1 MFASTSSRV
10 NHTGDLR
17 KKRTVDRSTRQQT
30 AKDQLRLH
38 HQPTAT
44 AEVATPPPM
53 ALAALA
59 VLLCV
64 GSDAMGRTGEL
75 FTVQAETGKVTRLEP
90 GGLAYL
96 LPEGFR
102 PRHHLPTRDRFMEAY
117 RLNVRTGRGTG
128 ESPAVQL
135 RPWGH
140 TRSASYSAMLLYSS
154 TGRTSRTRRFPGTAA
169 TPGRCRKATR
179 ELSIDGPERTA
190 TMPRGIVR
198 RPSAPDAPSAT
209 AGAPGRDYSSLLWT
223 VAAHWHNPMAP
234 VTR

>member
-1 MFASTSSRV
+1 
-10 NHTGDLR
+10 
-17 KKRTVDRSTRQQT
+17 
-30 AKDQLRLH
+30 
-38 HQPTAT
+38 
-44 AEVATPPPM
+44 M

-75 FTVQAETGKVTRLEP
+75 FTGAGRNREGHATR
-90 GGLAYL
+90 ARRAC
-96 LPEGFR
+96 LPSSRGSR

-169 TPGRCRKATR
+169 TPRRCRTATR

-209 AGAPGRDYSSLLWT
+209 AGAPGRDYASHFGQWQRIGTILWLQ
-223 VAAHWHNPMAP
+223 
-234 VTR
+234 